1 MKATAYRADCLRY
14 THRSECLVIINI
26 LEQSVQID
34 VFFNLVVHRALTRK
48 AHIRFALC
56 KIGHQKVSHKSGSKH

>member
-56 KIGHQKVSHKSGSKH
+56 K